1 MGDKVVILW
10 SGKLKSVF
18 GKKDANGK
26 CRPGEKMRDE
36 RERKDNRERRIRR
49 RERENNARTRAKVS
63 IRTLDPFEKTLTFSL
78 FFFVVFAR
86 RDVPNLSRFLQ

>member
-26 CRPGEKMRDE
+26 VSVVSGGKNE
-36 RERKDNRERRIRR
+36 R
-49 RERENNARTRAKVS
+49 
-63 IRTLDPFEKTLTFSL
+63 
-78 FFFVVFAR
+78 
-86 RDVPNLSRFLQ
+86 